1 MATNTTHCYDMPT
14 FDMTM
19 PMTHTGVA
27 TNTMIKPERASS
39 MLTTKLDTLR
49 HVTVCLCGCHAV
61 TMRKLRKH
69 DEPGGSDECGAP
81 CSSQSAT
88 PLSLSVGPECQ
99 IMTCLQ
105 LVANSES
112 D

>member
-39 MLTTKLDTLR
+39 MLTAKLDTLR
-49 HVTVCLCGCHAV
+49 HVTVCLRGCNAV
-61 TMRKLRKH
+61 TMRKLRNMMNLA
-69 DEPGGSDECGAP
+69 GTTNAALLF
-81 CSSQSAT
+81 Q
-88 PLSLSVGPECQ
+88 
-99 IMTCLQ
+99 
-105 LVANSES
+105 ANQRPHCR
-112 D
+112 